1 MRTNEPPT
9 RLRDF
14 LPGQRVLLA
23 GVERVLTIIRIREDG
38 YFDLT
43 NQSGALAVTAAPC
56 HLCAEAEK

>member
-23 GVERVLTIIRIREDG
+23 GVERVLTIIRIRPDG

-43 NQSGALAVTAAPC
+43 NPSGALSVTASGC
-56 HLCAEAEK
+56 HLCEAA